1 MDFLPIFLRLHGQP
15 CLLVGGGATAMRK
28 ARLLLRAG
36 ADLTVVAPQMCE
48 SLTALASEGA
58 LRHVAE
64 PFAGVHLEGMRLVI
78 AATNDAAVNRR
89 VAELADQA
97 GILCNVVDDLEAC
110 RFIMPAIVDRSPL
123 MVAISSAGSAPVLV
137 RMLREKFERLLPAR
151 LGELARLASRWRAR
165 VKQALPAGVAR
176 RRFWESAFEGPV
188 ADHMMAGRSL
198 PAERALSAALR
209 EAQRDSIDNRLPEG
223 KAGIAWLVGA
233 GPGDPGLLTLRALQI
248 AQQADVILYDR
259 LVSDEI
265 LELTRRDADRICVGK
280 KPGEPCMTQAQI
292 SALLVK
298 LVAQGRRVCR
308 LKGGDPFIFG
318 RGGEEAEALVA
329 AGLPFEVVPGVTA
342 AAACGAYAGIP
353 LTHRDHSQSVV
364 LITAHGKASIDRL
377 DWRSLA
383 RDQQTLA
390 FYMGVS
396 RLGDI
401 RDHLLA
407 HGRAGATPVAL
418 VENGTTRAQRV
429 IRGQLAEL
437 PELAMRHNVSAPAML
452 FVGEVAGLAG
462 RLSWFQADEVQAPIE
477 TLEPPRD
484 ETSAV
489 AVC

>member
-1 MDFLPIFLRLHGQP
+1 MDFLPIFLRLHGQR

-36 ADLTVVAPQMCE
+36 ADLTVVAPALCE
-48 SLTALASEGA
+48 PLTGLAAAGA
-58 LRHVAE
+58 VHHAAE
-64 PFAGVHLEGMRLVI
+64 SFASVHLQGMRLVI

-123 MVAISSAGSAPVLV
+123 MVAIASAGSAPVLV
-137 RMLREKFERLLPAR
+137 RTLREKFERLLPAR
-151 LGELARLASRWRAR
+151 LGDLACLASRWRAR
-165 VKQALPAGVAR
+165 VKQVLPAGVSR
-176 RRFWESAFEGPV
+176 RRFWEAAFEGPV
-188 ADHMMAGRSL
+188 SDHVMAGRL
-198 PAERALSAALR
+198 LQAEHALAASLR
-209 EAQRDSIDNRLPEG
+209 EAQRDSADVLGRSGNTG
-223 KAGIAWLVGA
+223 VAWLVGA

-329 AGLPFEVVPGVTA
+329 AGLRFEVVPGVTA

-401 RDHLLA
+401 RDQLLA
-407 HGRAGATPVAL
+407 NGRAGTTPVAL

-429 IRGQLAEL
+429 ISGQLAEL
-437 PELAMRHNVSAPAML
+437 PELAAGHHVSAPAML

-462 RLSWFQADEVQAPIE
+462 RLRWFQADEARGPVE
-477 TLEPPRD
+477 TIEPPRD
-484 ETSAV
+484 QSSV
-489 AVC
+489 ISVC